1 MNHVSLRRK
10 TRLYLSIKL
19 MVFAIELK
27 KFEAIICV
35 YLMDLLI
42 IAAFNQHT
50 ATWDQRTGH
59 LHDFKRS
66 I

>member
-10 TRLYLSIKL
+10 TRLHLSIKL
-19 MVFAIELK
+19 MVFSVELK

-35 YLMDLLI
+35 NLMDLLI
-42 IAAFNQHT
+42 IVAFNQHT

>member
-10 TRLYLSIKL
+10 ARLHLSIKL
-19 MVFAIELK
+19 MVFTVELK

>member
-10 TRLYLSIKL
+10 TRSHLSIKL
-19 MVFAIELK
+19 MVFAVELK

>member
-10 TRLYLSIKL
+10 ARLHLSIKL
-19 MVFAIELK
+19 MVFAVELK
-27 KFEAIICV
+27 KFEAIIRV
-35 YLMDLLI
+35 DLMNLLI

-50 ATWDQRTGH
+50 ATGNQRARH
-59 LHDFKRS
+59 LHNFKRS

>member
-10 TRLYLSIKL
+10 ARLHLSIKL
-19 MVFAIELK
+19 MVFAVELK

-50 ATWDQRTGH
+50 TTWDQRTGH

>member
-1 MNHVSLRRK
+1 
-10 TRLYLSIKL
+10 
-19 MVFAIELK
+19 MVFAVELK

>member
-1 MNHVSLRRK
+1 
-10 TRLYLSIKL
+10 
-19 MVFAIELK
+19 MVFAVELK

-35 YLMDLLI
+35 NLMDFLI

-50 ATWDQRTGH
+50 ATWNQRTGY
-59 LHDFKRS
+59 LHNFKRP